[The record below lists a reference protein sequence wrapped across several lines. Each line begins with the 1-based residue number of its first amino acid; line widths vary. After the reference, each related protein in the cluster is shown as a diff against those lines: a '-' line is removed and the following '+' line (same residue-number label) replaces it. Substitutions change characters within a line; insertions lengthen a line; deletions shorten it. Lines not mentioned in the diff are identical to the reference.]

1 MSSTWNRIGSRS
13 YLLVGIVALSAAAWL
28 APAGGAHA
36 DQSYAVTRTEM
47 ELPFAE
53 GSRWVVMAPASGRHP
68 DRTSAWAVFFAPIDG
83 SETAVIAPAGGRI
96 RVIDM
101 RPSMI
106 PVWCDSQEVWTG
118 HQREVQIDVDNQRTV
133 VVGYLDDLAVESGDE
148 VVRGQR
154 LGTLS
159 SSGCGAVR
167 ALQLALWHR
176 ESNGVFSKSF
186 GPISGYQ
193 YDDLYPG
200 REVVGRD
207 SPTGELN
214 TNQLVDPAVS
224 IRLHG

>member
-1 MSSTWNRIGSRS
+1 MSRTWNRIGSRS
-13 YLLVGIVALSAAAWL
+13 YLLIGVAAVALSAAAWL
-28 APAGGAHA
+28 APGGRAYA

-53 GSRWVVMAPASGRHP
+53 GSRWVVMAPASERRP
-68 DRTSAWAVFFAPIDG
+68 DRTTAWAVFFAPIDG

-118 HQREVQIDVDNQRTV
+118 PQREVQIDVDDQRTV

-148 VVRGQR
+148 VVLGQH

-159 SSGCGAVR
+159 ASGCGAVR
-167 ALQLALWHR
+167 ALGLALWRR
-176 ESNGVFSKSF
+176 EPNGVRSEPF
-186 GPISGYQ
+186 GAISGYQ
-193 YDDLYPG
+193 DDDLYPG
-200 REVVGRD
+200 RDLDGTQR
-207 SPTGELN
+207 
-214 TNQLVDPAVS
+214 
-224 IRLHG
+224 